1 MKGGVAGGI
10 WGFSKSKLNM
20 NVGEGSSR
28 FKVPLLLRENFHT
41 SSGVLYFYRLKGCK

>member
-10 WGFSKSKLNM
+10 WGKQKQAQHEC
-20 NVGEGSSR
+20 GEGSLR